1 MNPIAGIIM
10 ASRKKAIKRRN
21 IPLNIV
27 SASKR
32 YKITHIKAPVKT
44 FGAHAQQYRET
55 YDDAADQCDSYQ
67 TNDSTY
73 DELDE
78 QPQNSYVRRME
89 KAAEKWEII
98 QDKALSTAYCTMG
111 KPHLTCVSYK
121 ESPAVVKCHQCGPH
135 THYCEACAV
144 GLHQY
149 SLFHH
154 HMEIWQ
160 VHMYTCKYVNLS
172 LIAYVR
178 FL

>member
-10 ASRKKAIKRRN
+10 ASRKKAIERRN

-78 QPQNSYVRRME
+78 QRQNSYVRRKE
-89 KAAEKWEII
+89 KAAEK
-98 QDKALSTAYCTMG
+98 
-111 KPHLTCVSYK
+111 
-121 ESPAVVKCHQCGPH
+121 
-135 THYCEACAV
+135 
-144 GLHQY
+144 
-149 SLFHH
+149 
-154 HMEIWQ
+154 
-160 VHMYTCKYVNLS
+160 
-172 LIAYVR
+172 
-178 FL
+178 